1 MGEQRVSSP
10 NEVDAQRFERSLL
23 NDLEALDYM
32 LQHGLIQDATRRIG
46 AEQEMFLVDSSFR
59 PAPVALEVLEKLNH
73 PQFTTEMGKFNI
85 EANLSPRI
93 LEGHCLRE
101 LEIELDQM
109 ISLARTAAREYGA
122 DILLSGTL
130 PTAHQY
136 HLSLDNLTPKPRYF
150 ELNRVMSKLRGPTYS
165 VFIKGLDELKI
176 THDNVMTEACCE
188 SFQVHFQVSPATF
201 APVYNLAQLVTAPL
215 LASAVN
221 SPLLLGQ
228 RLWAETRIALFQH
241 SVDER
246 SRSHLVRGAPAR
258 VNFGECWLDHSV
270 IEIFREEIA
279 RFRVIMTTEV
289 QEDAWQVLA
298 QGGIPNLEALRLHNG
313 TCWRWNRPCYGIT
326 EGQPHLRIEL
336 RALPAGPSVIDEVAN
351 AAFAFGM
358 LVGLA
363 PEYSDL
369 ANRFPFEETKQNF
382 FVAARH
388 GLNAQFTWPGCGRVT
403 ATELILKELLPVART
418 GLRSAGIVTEDI
430 DRYLGTIEERVRRE
444 RTGSQWALQSLAA
457 MRDRCSREACH
468 RCLTAAMV
476 ENQKSGLPVH
486 LWPLAELPAP
496 PEPMSLEETVEDNM
510 STDLFTVRGDDL
522 VRLAANMMDWRNI
535 CHVPVE
541 DDEGRLIGLVTH
553 RQMIRLLARKTPEN
567 AQRTFL
573 VRDIMQLDPPTV
585 APELPIADAI
595 EKMRKLGTDC
605 FPVVVGQRLVGILTL
620 GDLVRLASRYF
631 GAPAA
636 PQRAVAVAAAAAATP
651 FDGQLLA

>member
-1 MGEQRVSSP
+1 
-10 NEVDAQRFERSLL
+10 
-23 NDLEALDYM
+23 
-32 LQHGLIQDATRRIG
+32 
-46 AEQEMFLVDSSFR
+46 
-59 PAPVALEVLEKLNH
+59 
-73 PQFTTEMGKFNI
+73 
-85 EANLSPRI
+85 
-93 LEGHCLRE
+93 
-101 LEIELDQM
+101 
-109 ISLARTAAREYGA
+109 
-122 DILLSGTL
+122 
-130 PTAHQY
+130 
-136 HLSLDNLTPKPRYF
+136 
-150 ELNRVMSKLRGPTYS
+150 
-165 VFIKGLDELKI
+165 
-176 THDNVMTEACCE
+176 
-188 SFQVHFQVSPATF
+188 
-201 APVYNLAQLVTAPL
+201 
-215 LASAVN
+215 
-221 SPLLLGQ
+221 
-228 RLWAETRIALFQH
+228 
-241 SVDER
+241 
-246 SRSHLVRGAPAR
+246 
-258 VNFGECWLDHSV
+258 
-270 IEIFREEIA
+270 
-279 RFRVIMTTEV
+279 
-289 QEDAWQVLA
+289 
-298 QGGIPNLEALRLHNG
+298 LRLHNG